1 MKKIRIDF
9 FIILCIILSAPIGF
23 TIKSLYKN
31 RAVNDTGSY
40 SMHISVNDTLEDL
53 NHYNFQ
59 EHYKVVK
66 KSIDNKEKM
75 ANFASCLVFNRYSDD
90 LILYNKNMY
99 LEPTMLPSNPEKT
112 NLLNWCL
119 LSYKTDNS
127 SDLNPKYMA
136 AYYQAVG
143 LNFLYGFKGD
153 LDLEKASSYFRLS
166 LNTYKQ
172 PDVQQYVTAIEK
184 YQNTYPTFKNQFL
197 LPYIDN
203 YIKMNKLSKTK

>member
-1 MKKIRIDF
+1 MKKIRVDF
-9 FIILCIILSAPIGF
+9 FIILCIILAAPIGF
-23 TIKSLYKN
+23 TVKSLYKN
-31 RAVNDTGSY
+31 RHIEDKGKYT
-40 SMHISVNDTLEDL
+40 MRISVDETLSDL
-53 NHYNFQ
+53 NHYNFK

-66 KSIDNKEKM
+66 STIDKNEKM
-75 ANFASCLVFNRYSDD
+75 GNFAACIVFNRYADD

-99 LEPTMLPSNPEKT
+99 IDPSLLPANPEKV

-119 LSYKTDNS
+119 LSYKTEMSTDI
-127 SDLNPKYMA
+127 NPKYMA
-136 AYYQAVG
+136 SYYQAAG

-172 PDVQQYVTAIEK
+172 PEVQQIISAIDK
-184 YQNTYPTFKNQFL
+184 YQNTYPTFKQEFL

-203 YIKMNKLSKTK
+203 YLKLNKIK

>member
-1 MKKIRIDF
+1 MKKIRVDF
-9 FIILCIILSAPIGF
+9 FIILCIILAAPIGF
-23 TIKSLYKN
+23 TAKSLYKN
-31 RAVNDTGSY
+31 RHVEDTGKY
-40 SMHISVNDTLEDL
+40 SMRISVNETLSDL

-66 KSIDNKEKM
+66 TSIDKKEKM
-75 ANFASCLVFNRYSDD
+75 ANFAACIVFNRYSDD

-99 LEPTMLPSNPEKT
+99 RDPTLLPSNPEKA

-119 LSYKTDNS
+119 LSYKIESDNNT
-127 SDLNPKYMA
+127 NPKYMA
-136 AYYQAVG
+136 AYYQSAG

-153 LDLEKASSYFRLS
+153 VDVEKANSYLRLS

-172 PDVQQYVTAIEK
+172 PEVQQLLVAIEK
-184 YQNTYPTFKNQFL
+184 YQNTFPSFKQEFL

-203 YIKMNKLSKTK
+203 YLRLNKTK